1 MDATRILSLR
11 DQVERAA
18 VSTAVILLTFSNI
31 SGFVIPAHAQTLKV
45 IIKKHIDILLED
57 FKEDPDLLRYFF
69 MITIFMKLPF
79 IHYQVSILII
89 KYVLLGFC
97 QTWPSKLFKIS
108 TNT

>member
-57 FKEDPDLLRYFF
+57 FKEDPDLLRYLLCHDYLFHEITFYLLEFSLSNIFF
-69 MITIFMKLPF
+69 
-79 IHYQVSILII
+79 
-89 KYVLLGFC
+89 
-97 QTWPSKLFKIS
+97 
-108 TNT
+108 